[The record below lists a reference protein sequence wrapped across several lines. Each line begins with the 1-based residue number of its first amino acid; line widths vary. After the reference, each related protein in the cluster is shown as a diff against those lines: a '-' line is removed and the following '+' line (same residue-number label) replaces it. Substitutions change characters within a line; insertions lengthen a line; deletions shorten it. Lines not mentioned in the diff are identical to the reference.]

1 MATVTAIAFNLFE
14 TIGLVQPRIEVAV
27 HDPAEYAV
35 VPKPLR
41 MQWVRVVDFN
51 GRRVLRIQW
60 STDNQCE
67 GITPSAR
74 RSN

>member
-1 MATVTAIAFNLFE
+1 
-14 TIGLVQPRIEVAV
+14 VAV
-27 HDPAEYAV
+27 HDPAEYAFEH
-35 VPKPLR
+35 KPLR